1 MTAGTDYGTLYKKAY
16 TAYGQGNLEEAAA
29 LVKSMARQYPED
41 PNVLLLQGHVCLNCQ
56 QYAIARQCYESVL
69 KLSQQEDLLDCARQG
84 LEQLQELPLADQE
97 MPEADDVSEV
107 TVSEASFS
115 GVSAPIQAET
125 ESVAG
130 ESSQS
135 VMEGSDWEPTVLKQ
149 PEEDS
154 PSSFGEFDE
163 GTASA
168 GTGAGFAV
176 ADTNFTDS
184 DFSEEVT
191 SIASS
196 EGNWNSAPPAEETE
210 LLDVGAGE
218 PSDTGEDS
226 FLDRLD
232 LSDAELAEFSQ
243 LQMAEISGELGSLNH
258 LSTIELS
265 DRAEAQILSADT
277 TTESEARDKSQ
288 GDLGEAPFLPAQP
301 TVEGKRGW
309 FARLNNAPLV
319 QKSWIVAAAAG
330 IAPIVA
336 MLAFSGVSWLLSPKQ
351 PTEEAAA
358 AREQPAQTANFSPFS
373 QQGSRLLLLAGAAS
387 FATALGLGQLAARQS
402 RRSLEDLQSQFAAI
416 HQGNLNVRA
425 TVYSTDEI
433 GQLAANFN
441 QFWQEIAAT
450 TGRAEHRASEM
461 EQSKEELQRQVIRL
475 LDDVEGAAKGD
486 LTVEAKVTADILG
499 AVADAFNLTIQNLR
513 EILWQVK
520 RAAKQVNQGATDSA
534 SFARN
539 NSTESLRVAEE
550 LAVTLQSVQ
559 MMNES
564 IQRVAESAREA
575 ENVARTSSLTALKGG
590 EAVERTVAGVLQI
603 REAVSDTARK
613 VKRLA
618 EASQEIS
625 KIVAVISQIS
635 SRTNLLAL
643 NASLQAA
650 RAGEAGRGFAVVA
663 DEVRQL
669 ADRSAKSLKEIEQI
683 VTQIQGETGS
693 VMAAMEEGIQ
703 QVLDV
708 SEKSEQAKRAL
719 DEIIEVSN
727 HINQLV
733 QSITADTIQQKENSQ
748 AVAQVMQSVETTAQE
763 TSQESQRV
771 AGSLQKLVSISRD
784 LLESVDKFR
793 IEA

>member
-1 MTAGTDYGTLYKKAY
+1 MTVGTEYGTLYKKAY
-16 TAYGQGNLEEAAA
+16 IAYGQGNLEEAAA
-29 LVKSMARQYPED
+29 LVELMAREYPDD
-41 PNVLLLQGHVCLNCQ
+41 PNILLLQGHVSLNRQ
-56 QYAIARQCYESVL
+56 QYAAARQCYQSVL
-69 KLSQQEDLLDCARQG
+69 RLSKQQDLLEFARQG
-84 LEQLQELPLADQE
+84 LEQLQGE
-97 MPEADDVSEV
+97 MSAHGVPESDF
-107 TVSEASFS
+107 SEAP
-115 GVSAPIQAET
+115 ATIQAEGELT
-125 ESVAG
+125 EA

-135 VMEGSDWEPTVLKQ
+135 VIEGNDWESTILKESDSSS
-149 PEEDS
+149 PPAWEELA
-154 PSSFGEFDE
+154 EA
-163 GTASA
+163 TADA
-168 GTGAGFAV
+168 GAGAGFDFT
-176 ADTNFTDS
+176 DTNFPE
-184 DFSEEVT
+184 DFT
-191 SIASS
+191 PLASS
-196 EGNWNSAPPAEETE
+196 ESNWNSEALEAPGGEES
-210 LLDVGAGE
+210 D
-218 PSDTGEDS
+218 DTGEDS

-232 LSDAELAEFSQ
+232 LTDAELAEFSQ
-243 LQMAEISGELGSLNH
+243 LQLQEMSGELENLDH
-258 LSTIELS
+258 LSTVDFSQHLEQ
-265 DRAEAQILSADT
+265 QILASPTAP
-277 TTESEARDKSQ
+277 ESEARGKSQ
-288 GDLGEAPFLPAQP
+288 SDLAGSPFLPAKP
-301 TVEGKRGW
+301 TVEGKTGW
-309 FARLNNAPLV
+309 LARIDNAPLR

-330 IAPIVA
+330 LAPILA
-336 MLAFSGVSWLLSPKQ
+336 ILAFSGVSWLLSPKQ
-351 PTEEAAA
+351 PDKKAI
-358 AREQPAQTANFSPFS
+358 AREQPAQGASFSPLS
-373 QQGSRLLLLAGAAS
+373 QQGGWLLLLAGGAS
-387 FATALGLGQLAARQS
+387 FGTALWLGQLAAGQTK
-402 RRSLEDLQSQFAAI
+402 RSLDNLQAQFAAI
-416 HQGNLNVRA
+416 YQGNLNVRA
-425 TVYSTDEI
+425 TVYSTDES

-441 QFWQEIAAT
+441 QFWQEIAAA
-450 TGRAEHRASEM
+450 TGNAEHRASEV
-461 EQSKEELQRQVIRL
+461 EEAKEELQRQVIRL

-513 EILWQVK
+513 EVLWQMK
-520 RAAKQVNQGATDSA
+520 QAAKQVNQGATDSA
-534 SFARN
+534 SFARK
-539 NSTESLRVAEE
+539 NSTESLRMAEE

-575 ENVARTSSLTALKGG
+575 ETVARTSSLTALKGG
-590 EAVERTVAGVLQI
+590 EAVELTVAGVLQI
-603 REAVSDTARK
+603 RETVYDTTRK

-625 KIVAVISQIS
+625 KIVAAISQIS

-683 VTQIQGETGS
+683 VTQIQGETNS
-693 VMAAMEEGIQ
+693 VMNAMEDGLQ

-708 SEKSEQAKRAL
+708 SEKSEQAKSAL
-719 DEIIEVSN
+719 EEIIEVSN

>member
-1 MTAGTDYGTLYKKAY
+1 MTVGTDYSTLYKKAY
-16 TAYGQGNLEEAAA
+16 TAYGQGQIEEAAL
-29 LVKSMARQYPED
+29 LVDLLAQEHPND
-41 PNVLLLQGHVCLNCQ
+41 PHILLLQGHVSLNRQ
-56 QYAIARQCYESVL
+56 EYAASRQCYESVL
-69 KLSQQEDLLDCARQG
+69 RLSEQEDLLDCARQG
-84 LEQLQELPLADQE
+84 LEQLQEWEMSHQE
-97 MPEADDVSEV
+97 TAEANFL
-107 TVSEASFS
+107 EAPVEFPAR
-115 GVSAPIQAET
+115 GEM
-125 ESVAG
+125 AG
-130 ESSQS
+130 E
-135 VMEGSDWEPTVLKQ
+135 EGSQPDLDESDW
-149 PEEDS
+149 DRS
-154 PSSFGEFDE
+154 IFDE
-163 GTASA
+163 PEGAATPIWEEFAGETAA
-168 GTGAGFAV
+168 GAGAS
-176 ADTNFTDS
+176 S
-184 DFSEEVT
+184 DFTGSNFFQDVT
-191 SIASS
+191 SIASA
-196 EGNWNSAPPAEETE
+196 ENDLPSAPPAETGG
-210 LLDVGAGE
+210 LSYLDPEGL
-218 PSDTGEDS
+218 SDNGEDS

-232 LSDAELAEFSQ
+232 LTDAELQEFSQ
-243 LQMAEISGELGSLNH
+243 LQLTEISGELADLSH
-258 LSTIELS
+258 LSTVDFSQHLEKQIEI
-265 DRAEAQILSADT
+265 EAG
-277 TTESEARDKSQ
+277 EKSQ
-288 GDLGEAPFLPAQP
+288 ADLVGIPFLPAKP
-301 TVEGKRGW
+301 TVQRKRGW
-309 FARLNNAPLV
+309 LARFEDAPLR
-319 QKSWIVAAAAG
+319 QKQLLVAAAAG
-330 IAPIVA
+330 LAPV
-336 MLAFSGVSWLLSPKQ
+336 LAILVFSGVTGLLSPKQ
-351 PTEEAAA
+351 PAAA
-358 AREQPAQTANFSPFS
+358 EKNQPAQVANFSPFS
-373 QQGSRLLLLAGAAS
+373 QQGGWLLLLAGGAS
-387 FATALGLGQLAARQS
+387 FGAALGLGQIVAGQAK
-402 RRSLEDLQSQFAAI
+402 RSLDNLQAQFAQI

-425 TVYSTDEI
+425 TVYSTDEN

-450 TGRAEHRASEM
+450 TGKAEHRAREV
-461 EQSKEELQRQVIRL
+461 EQAKEDLQRQVIRL
-475 LDDVEGAAKGD
+475 LDDVEVAAKGD

-499 AVADAFNLTIQNLR
+499 AVADAFNLAIQNLR
-513 EILWQVK
+513 VILRQVK
-520 RAAKQVNQGATDSA
+520 QAAQQVNQGTTDSA

-539 NSTESLRVAEE
+539 NSAESLRMAEE

-575 ENVARTSSLTALKGG
+575 EDVARTASLTAIKGG

-603 REAVSDTARK
+603 RETVSDTARK

-683 VTQIQGETGS
+683 VAQIQGETGS

-703 QVLDV
+703 EVLDV

-733 QSITADTIQQKENSQ
+733 QSITVDTVQQKENSQ
-748 AVAQVMQSVETTAQE
+748 AVAQVMQSVEATAQE
-763 TSQESQRV
+763 TSHESQRV

-793 IEA
+793 IDA